1 MQEIKKQKGTGNLWI
16 LSVRKS
22 NYLPINLGEFTKFT
36 SFLGQGQI
44 ITFISQGNGEK
55 AGKEFIQ
62 TIFFMVGWSLEVVGF
77 DRNELRRRG
86 GSG

>member
-1 MQEIKKQKGTGNLWI
+1 MKSIGKIWVGEVWI

-22 NYLPINLGEFTKFT
+22 NNLPINLGETKFT
-36 SFLGQGQI
+36 HFLGQGQI